1 MTAIYKAIDIETY
14 NKLVNSTQTEG
25 EKHEAK
31 VPGIEIKEIV
41 ECMPNK
47 QKKKS
52 MRLLTF
58 VNNGVSNVVWDGM
71 GQIIIDD
78 MVIPNSHIVDVIAYI
93 TSSGG
98 FKQKAPD
105 GVKQILKVLFA
116 NNIPKNFLGSNAF
129 KITNNSGTKESK
141 WLDFDSIVEAS
152 QNE

>member
-14 NKLVNSTQTEG
+14 NKLVNSTQAEE

-31 VPGIEIKEIV
+31 VSGFEIKEIV

-78 MVIPNSHIVDVIAYI
+78 VVIPN
-93 TSSGG
+93 
-98 FKQKAPD
+98 
-105 GVKQILKVLFA
+105 
-116 NNIPKNFLGSNAF
+116 KNFWGAML
-129 KITNNSGTKESK
+129 SK
-141 WLDFDSIVEAS
+141 
-152 QNE
+152 